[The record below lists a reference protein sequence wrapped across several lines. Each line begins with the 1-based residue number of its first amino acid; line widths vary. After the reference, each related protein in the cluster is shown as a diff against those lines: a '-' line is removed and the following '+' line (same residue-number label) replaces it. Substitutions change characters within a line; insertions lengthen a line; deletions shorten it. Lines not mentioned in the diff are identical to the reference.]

1 MKDYQSSG
9 GMSGIGKKTADAHI
23 VNWHHDPYAMEQD
36 GNGSMDYL
44 SEVDAKA
51 AKDKKVAMRAK
62 AKCQ

>member
-1 MKDYQSSG
+1 
-9 GMSGIGKKTADAHI
+9 MSGIGKKTADAHI